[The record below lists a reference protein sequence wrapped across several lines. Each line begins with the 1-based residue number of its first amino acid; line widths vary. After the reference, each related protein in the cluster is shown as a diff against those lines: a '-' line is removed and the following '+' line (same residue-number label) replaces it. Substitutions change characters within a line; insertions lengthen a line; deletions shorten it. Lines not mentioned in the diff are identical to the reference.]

1 MIKLICFDLDGVL
14 ADTSWIHAGAFK
26 EAVKSVSGYEISA
39 EDEIVLD
46 ARSTKRKLEMMKD
59 SGLLTEEQVLLA
71 NEKKQE
77 ETLRLVR
84 QFVLPDIQKISML
97 RILKERGIKLAVVSN
112 CLRHTIDLILVQMR
126 CLEYFDYIVSNQ
138 DVENQKPDPEGYIK
152 AMQHFYMADNETLI
166 VEDSDVGWQAA
177 TASGAC
183 GLRVFNSTQ
192 VTLKNLEKVLCK
204 F

>member
-26 EAVKSVSGYEISA
+26 EAVKSVAGYELSA
-39 EDEIVLD
+39 EDEIVLH

-59 SGLLTEEQVLLA
+59 SGLLTEEQVLLV

-77 ETLRLVR
+77 ETVRLVR

-97 RILKERGIKLAVVSN
+97 RVLKERGIKLAVVSN
-112 CLRHTIDLILVQMR
+112 CLRSTIDLILVQMR

-177 TASGAC
+177 QASGALS
-183 GLRVFNSTQ
+183 LRVLNSTQ

>member
-14 ADTSWIHAGAFK
+14 AETSWIHAGAFK
-26 EAVKSVSGYEISA
+26 EAVKSVAGYELSA

-46 ARSTKRKLEMMKD
+46 TRSTKRKLEMMKD
-59 SGLLTEEQVLLA
+59 SGLLTEEQVLLV

-77 ETLRLVR
+77 ETVRLVR

-97 RILKERGIKLAVVSN
+97 RVLKERGIKLAVVSN
-112 CLRHTIDLILVQMR
+112 CRRSTIDLILVQMR

-177 TASGAC
+177 QASGALS
-183 GLRVFNSTQ
+183 LRVLNSTQ